1 MPRRDEAGL
10 GRRGRGNISDDIST
24 LRLVL
29 RDLEARAVDLA
40 DDEGR
45 IPPEYVPAIQQV
57 TEMIVRLEGNS

>member
-45 IPPEYVPAIQQV
+45 IPPE
-57 TEMIVRLEGNS
+57 